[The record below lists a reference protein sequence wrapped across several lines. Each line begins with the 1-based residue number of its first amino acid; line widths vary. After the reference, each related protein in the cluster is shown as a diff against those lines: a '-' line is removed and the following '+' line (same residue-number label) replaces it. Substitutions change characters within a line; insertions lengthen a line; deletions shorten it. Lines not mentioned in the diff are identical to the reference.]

1 MWAVIINTALPY
13 MLKAWSVKCAFFFV
27 CTGIPGTILA
37 YFIMP
42 ESMQRSPAEIHE
54 LFTEGVNLRK
64 WRGYKT
70 QVEYDLEVRTERAL
84 Q

>member
-1 MWAVIINTALPY
+1 
-13 MLKAWSVKCAFFFV
+13 
-27 CTGIPGTILA
+27 
-37 YFIMP
+37 MP